1 MKPTATQRTLLA
13 TQIAEECSFTM
24 PVRLEGWC
32 TAEKG
37 QILADL
43 VLDREPELIVESGI
57 FGGRSLICLAL
68 AARLVGNSVC
78 VGIDPWTIDA
88 ALEGGLDKDQE
99 EWWQNN
105 MKLEDI
111 HAGFVKALARLGLKK
126 TCLWIRAK
134 SEDAARIF
142 ADDSINLFHQDSNHT
157 ELVSCREVETWHR
170 KIAPGGLWIMDDS
183 NWSTQAQ
190 ALQIIR
196 ELGFDLILTKNHGE
210 KQDQQFMV
218 FERQ

>member
-1 MKPTATQRTLLA
+1 MNLTKSQVEALHA
-13 TQIAEECSFTM
+13 QIAEECSNTI
-24 PVRLEGWC
+24 PRLEGWC

-37 QILADL
+37 SILADL
-43 VLDREPELIVESGI
+43 VLERRPGLIVESGI
-57 FGGRSLICLAL
+57 FGGRSLVCLAL
-68 AARLVGNSVC
+68 AARLNGSGIC

-111 HAGFVKALARLGLKK
+111 YAGFVKSVVRLELLKQ
-126 TCLWIRAK
+126 CRWIRSK
-134 SEDAARIF
+134 SEDAAKIF
-142 ADDSINLFHQDSNHT
+142 RDGTINLFHQDSNHT
-157 ELVSCREVETWHR
+157 ELVSCKEVRTWQR

-183 NWSTQAQ
+183 NWPTQAT
-190 ALQIIR
+190 AIR
-196 ELGFDLILTKNHGE
+196 MIQELNFKLILTKTHGE